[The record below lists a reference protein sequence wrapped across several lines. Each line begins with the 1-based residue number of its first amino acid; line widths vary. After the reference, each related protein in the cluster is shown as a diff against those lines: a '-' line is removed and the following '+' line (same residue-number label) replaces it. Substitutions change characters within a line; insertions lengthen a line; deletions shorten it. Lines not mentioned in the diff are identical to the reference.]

1 MFCRYLSALTLMGH
15 EYMEMKN
22 TNAAIQSYR
31 YILLHY
37 TILIL
42 DMTFLFILRQ
52 AIEVNRRDYRAW
64 YGLGQTYELLKMHHY
79 CLYYFKQAQ
88 ELRPS
93 DSRMLVALGES
104 YEKLDKLQDAKKCFW
119 KAYCVGDIEGGIA
132 LLRLADLYKKTSEVD
147 QAAAAYDQYIKDTEE
162 AGISDRDEQS
172 VAYRFLAKYFNE
184 KNLLD
189 EAYEMATKCTEFADT
204 REEDKALLKEIASKR
219 GAGMDGGGMNNS
231 GMEVTG
237 GHSVIASR
245 LRPSHLLVNSPSV
258 SSAQSPRRDLEP
270 VNLNFTP

>member
-1 MFCRYLSALTLMGH
+1 MLYKFYL
-15 EYMEMKN
+15 
-22 TNAAIQSYR
+22 
-31 YILLHY
+31 
-37 TILIL
+37 
-42 DMTFLFILRQ
+42 LRQ

-162 AGISDRDEQS
+162 AGISDRDDQS
-172 VAYRFLAKYFNE
+172 VAYRFLAKYYNE

-189 EAYEMATKCTEFADT
+189 EAYEFATKCTEFADT
-204 REEDKALLKEIASKR
+204 REEDKALLKEIACKR
-219 GAGMDGGGMNNS
+219 GAGMDGGMNAS

-245 LRPSHLLVNSPSV
+245 LRPTAHLLPHSPSV
-258 SSAQSPRRDLEP
+258 SSASPRRDLEP

>member
-1 MFCRYLSALTLMGH
+1 
-15 EYMEMKN
+15 
-22 TNAAIQSYR
+22 
-31 YILLHY
+31 
-37 TILIL
+37 
-42 DMTFLFILRQ
+42 
-52 AIEVNRRDYRAW
+52 
-64 YGLGQTYELLKMHHY
+64 MHHY

-204 REEDKALLKEIASKR
+204 REEDKALQKKHGL
-219 GAGMDGGGMNNS
+219 
-231 GMEVTG
+231 
-237 GHSVIASR
+237 
-245 LRPSHLLVNSPSV
+245 
-258 SSAQSPRRDLEP
+258 
-270 VNLNFTP
+270 